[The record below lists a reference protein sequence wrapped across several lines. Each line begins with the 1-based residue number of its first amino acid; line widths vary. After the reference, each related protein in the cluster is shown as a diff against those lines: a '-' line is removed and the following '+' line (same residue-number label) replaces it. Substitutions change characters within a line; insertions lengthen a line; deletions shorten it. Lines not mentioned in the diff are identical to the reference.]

1 MLLVPE
7 GPFDRAPGLGSCRL
21 GAVMLAA
28 ETGLAVG
35 PVAIRGTRSVLRGD
49 KWFPRKGTISV
60 AIRPPMR
67 SEGSDM
73 AAAAKLR
80 DAVRAEILEH
90 CGEPDLAGS

>member
-1 MLLVPE
+1 LLFPE
-7 GPFDRAPGLGSCRL
+7 GTFDRAPGLRPFRL
-21 GAVMLAA
+21 GAFMLAA
-28 ETGLAVG
+28 ETGLPVV

-67 SEGSDM
+67 AEGSDL

-90 CGEPDLAGS
+90 CGEPDLSGS